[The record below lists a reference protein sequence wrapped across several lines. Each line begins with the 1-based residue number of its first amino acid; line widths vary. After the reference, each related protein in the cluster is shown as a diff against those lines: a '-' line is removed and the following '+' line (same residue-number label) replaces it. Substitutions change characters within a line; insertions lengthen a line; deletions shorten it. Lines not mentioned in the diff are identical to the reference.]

1 MIGALLL
8 AAGSGSRMRGKF
20 SDKLLQPIGRSDAFS
35 MSCTAFL
42 QTPDVQSIVIAYK
55 DAQQQPLLQT
65 AIERAILHLRA
76 DREVPLIWVQGGA
89 QRQDSVRAGLLAFPA
104 EVTHVLVHDC
114 ARPFIRPETISAT
127 ARQIAKDRAISV
139 ARPLKDTLRQRTES
153 TVDPVTPCPTHTVE
167 RANHWLIETPQGAPK
182 KWLLDGLDEAEKEK
196 KTVTDDMA
204 AVELLGHPIGMI
216 EPDYPNPKITTPEDF
231 SYAQFLAQS

>member
-20 SDKLLQPIGRSDAFS
+20 SDKLLQPIGSSDAFS

-42 QTPDVQSIVIAYK
+42 EAPEIEFIVIAYK
-55 DAQQQPLLQT
+55 DSQQHPLLQT
-65 AIERAILHLRA
+65 AIEQVSLHLRK
-76 DREVPLIWVQGGA
+76 DREFPVIWVQGGA
-89 QRQDSVRAGLLAFPA
+89 ERQDSVRAGLRAFPN
-104 EVTHVLVHDC
+104 EVSHVLVHDC

-127 ARQIAKDRAISV
+127 ARQIAKDQAICV

-153 TVDPVTPCPTHTVE
+153 SDDPVTPCPTHTVE

-182 KWLLDGLDEAEKEK
+182 KWLLDGLYEAEKEK

-231 SYAQFLAQS
+231 SYAQFLAKS

>member
-20 SDKLLQPIGRSDAFS
+20 SDKLLHPIGSSDAFS

-42 QTPDVQSIVIAYK
+42 QAPEVKSIVIAYK
-55 DAQQQPLLQT
+55 DSQQHPLLQS
-65 AIERAILHLRA
+65 AIERVILHLRT
-76 DREVPLIWVQGGA
+76 DRQVPLNWVQGGA
-89 QRQDSVRAGLLAFPA
+89 QRQDSVRAGLLAFPH

-127 ARQIAKDRAISV
+127 AREIAQDRAICV
-139 ARPLKDTLRQRTES
+139 ARPLKDTLRQRTEPTEFPS
-153 TVDPVTPCPTHTVE
+153 VPCPTLTVE
-167 RANHWLIETPQGAPK
+167 RSHHWLIETPQGAPK
-182 KWLLDGLDEAEKEK
+182 QWLLEGLNSAEKEK
-196 KTVTDDMA
+196 RTVTDDIA
-204 AVELLGHPIGMI
+204 AVELLGHPVGMI

>member
-20 SDKLLQPIGRSDAFS
+20 SDKLLQPIGSSDAFS

-42 QTPDVQSIVIAYK
+42 EAPEIEFIVIAYK
-55 DAQQQPLLQT
+55 DSQQHPLLQT
-65 AIERAILHLRA
+65 AIEQVSLHLRK
-76 DREVPLIWVQGGA
+76 DREFPVIWVQGGA
-89 QRQDSVRAGLLAFPA
+89 ERQDSVRAGLRAFPN
-104 EVTHVLVHDC
+104 EVSHVLVHDC

-127 ARQIAKDRAISV
+127 ARQIAKDRAICV

-153 TVDPVTPCPTHTVE
+153 SDDPVTPCPTHTVE

-182 KWLLDGLDEAEKEK
+182 KWLLDGLYEAEKEK

-231 SYAQFLAQS
+231 SYAQFLAKS

>member
-20 SDKLLQPIGRSDAFS
+20 SDKLLQPIGSSDAFS

-42 QTPDVQSIVIAYK
+42 EAPEIEFIVIAYK
-55 DAQQQPLLQT
+55 DSQQQHLLQT
-65 AIERAILHLRA
+65 AIEQVSLHLRT
-76 DREVPLIWVQGGA
+76 DREFPVIWVQGGA
-89 QRQDSVRAGLLAFPA
+89 ERQDSVRAGLLAFPN
-104 EVTHVLVHDC
+104 EVSHVLVHDC

-127 ARQIAKDRAISV
+127 ARQIAKDRAICV

-153 TVDPVTPCPTHTVE
+153 SDDPVTPCPTHTVA

-182 KWLLDGLDEAEKEK
+182 KWLLDGLYEAEKEK

-231 SYAQFLAQS
+231 SYAQFLAKS